1 MPRSTNL
8 VRSALAGV
16 ATGVLLAG
24 APPTQASAAH
34 ASIAPRRAPVS
45 RHVSVPMGA
54 RGFALPR
61 RVHAG
66 WVTFRAHTLDP
77 AGHQLEGFRTL
88 GGATPTQVVDDI
100 KRAVSF
106 DPGTSVAGTADTRR
120 DAVLVGG
127 PSVDPRTPVSVT
139 IALRAGTYHF
149 FDFDDFFTPGQ
160 HVTLH
165 TLQVVGRFSGHAPRA
180 HGRVVETMVNGHPR
194 FLGPARLPARRTIKV
209 VNTGDELHELLI
221 ARVKPGTTDRQ
232 VQSYYASGSTDP
244 ASYALEPALRGV
256 AAMDPGRVAYVRFH
270 HLRAGRYS
278 LLCFVPD
285 DMTGLPHVAEGMHHV
300 VRLHR

>member
-1 MPRSTNL
+1 MPRSTTL
-8 VRSALAGV
+8 ARTALAGV
-16 ATGVLLAG
+16 VAGAVLAA
-24 APPTQASAAH
+24 APPTQAAAH
-34 ASIAPRRAPVS
+34 ASSPARRVPLS

-54 RGFALPR
+54 RGFGLPR

-66 WVTFRAHTLDP
+66 WVTFRAHTADP
-77 AGHQLEGFRTL
+77 AGHQLEGFRTK
-88 GGATPTQVVDDI
+88 GGASAAQVVDDI

-106 DPGTSVAGTADTRR
+106 DTATSVAGTADTRR

-139 IALRAGTYHF
+139 IALPAGTYHF
-149 FDFDDFFTPGQ
+149 FDFDDFFTPDQ
-160 HVTLH
+160 QVTMH
-165 TLQVVGRFSGHAPRA
+165 TLQVVGRFRGHAPRA
-180 HGRVVETMVNGHPR
+180 HGRVVETMVDGHPR
-194 FLGPARLPARRTIKV
+194 FRGPGRLPARRTIKV

-221 ARVKPGTTDRQ
+221 GRVMPGTTDAQ
-232 VQSYYASGSTDP
+232 VQSYYASGSTSP
-244 ASYALEPALRGV
+244 APYALEPVLRGV

-270 HLRAGRYS
+270 HLRPGRYS

-300 VRLHR
+300 VHMHR